1 MTRESRIESLCTL
14 GFTARQA
21 AFVVAVM
28 THSGVCLPRQFA
40 AFAGVA
46 YGHKVNRFFERMVA
60 RGIASACPSLH
71 NRALVFHVQHRGLY
85 EAIGEPHSRFRRP
98 VPANAVAPRLLV
110 LDAVVGAP
118 EVTWLPTAGEK
129 AEHFVTLLH
138 VPAEHLPSK
147 RCQEDGGWASG
158 LFPDALPVGIDAADR
173 VLFVHPVSPVSLEG
187 FGPFLRRHRALLASL
202 SAWTLRLVVS
212 PEGRSEEALWQ
223 AVVAREIG
231 SLLHHPDHA
240 ERRVDWHVLPYR
252 YGHLSPLVD
261 QAHRVRLRARQGARE
276 GEHRSAR
283 PQALQRTSP
292 RHRGAQPPGTSRTG
306 PGRAPARLM
315 PAATIASIAR
325 CSASR

>member
-21 AFVVAVM
+21 AFLVAVM

-46 YGHKVNRFFERMVA
+46 YGHQVNRFFERLVA
-60 RGIASACPSLH
+60 RGVASACPSLH
-71 NRALVFHVQHRGLY
+71 NRALVYHVQHRGLY
-85 EAIGEPHSRFRRP
+85 GAIGEPHSRFRRP
-98 VPANAVAPRLLV
+98 VPAGTVAPRLLV
-110 LDAVVGAP
+110 LDAVFNAP
-118 EVTWLPTAGEK
+118 EVTWLPTVWEK
-129 AEHFVTLLH
+129 AEHFVTRLH
-138 VPAEHLPSK
+138 VPVERLPN
-147 RCQEDGGWASG
+147 RRHREDEEWVSG

-173 VLFVHPVSPVSLEG
+173 MIFVHPVLPVSLEG

-202 SAWTLRLVVS
+202 SAWTLRLVAS

-231 SLLHHPDHA
+231 SLLHGPDHA

-261 QAHRVRLRARQGARE
+261 QSHRVRLQARQGARE
-276 GEHRSAR
+276 GEHRPAR
-283 PQALQRTSP
+283 PQPPRCGRESRRDRVREGVNEGPATSANP
-292 RHRGAQPPGTSRTG
+292 WSRFG
-306 PGRAPARLM
+306 
-315 PAATIASIAR
+315 
-325 CSASR
+325 